1 MNRLALI
8 VVFLLSIH
16 SSSADE
22 SCSADDAVCD
32 GEGTPA
38 SGDVLLMRK
47 VKPVFQQQGGAEEAV
62 EADDEE
68 LSGPDHASIGEGD
81 SVPHDKVLSFT
92 QDSSSTGNGPLEGV
106 QKPHWLTLHD
116 KDPSK
121 SNVGKKQDLGALVD
135 GDVKTAASV
144 NVYQLDL
151 GEVYHIS
158 KIRINW
164 RICKCMKKGALKIDS
179 STDGVTWITFESP
192 QLDAWGGQH
201 PREYITPTAGR
212 YLRVTPTDLSEKPYV
227 GIWEFEVYGYVDP
240 NRPDVYGWYH
250 SYKAGRSGL
259 GGTEIMHLYPYGGKL
274 FGGTG
279 YWMNK
284 GSPRHAEVVRLDC
297 PFCPWVVE
305 AQVNQWAIRVE
316 ALSSYTLTTDHKG
329 NSIPGGP
336 KTRLAATFYL
346 NWQGE
351 GRCFYVT
358 REAGWGASF
367 VYWKK
372 SPFKSNYFSA
382 RAFAQYKDPITK
394 ADSVFFVTGMD
405 GIVRGVYNAASGG
418 LLWFPGQ
425 TESGRVPTRP
435 LALTVSDGMIYFSA
449 SSYIRR
455 RVNGASPRWVKVFDM
470 ADVEP
475 DTTVDEAVG
484 GIRGL
489 SSIVNPAS
497 STGHSL
503 FFVWAPNHR
512 SAGCMVRLDPVPRT
526 GKFVH
531 KQEGCV
537 RELTAK
543 YLGKNIRGKNALV
556 TYVIASYNFALPL
569 AAKDGSHKYLIGY
582 EILLYDYSTSEFP
595 IDVTQQMQTSSN
607 KRLAYYTGSGFL
619 VRHGD
624 GNFEVREPMGKRY
637 NPQQTLPRFTAVRAF
652 AVSPFEGDSAVF
664 MGGYD
669 CNHYKEKNSAWV
681 ARGEMSAIYE
691 KPVPC
696 QKEMG
701 CGHVPGMPFKTH
713 GCDLCGA
720 RQFDSLGTTKSQMA
734 NGTVTFYTCQSVMDW
749 LNTQSADKCTD
760 AIKSWDGARICC
772 KGCDFC
778 QGTGLAFNPSAEAG
792 KDGAGN
798 GYSCA
803 DARSWVLAGNSNCYF
818 TTLWWQKPCCGP
830 AR

>member
-1 MNRLALI
+1 MQMLALTC
-8 VVFLLSIH
+8 VVLLSIY
-16 SSSADE
+16 SSSADN
-22 SCSADDAVCD
+22 SCSADDTVCD
-32 GEGTPA
+32 GEGTA
-38 SGDVLLMRK
+38 RSAEVLLMKKMR
-47 VKPVFQQQGGAEEAV
+47 PLLQLPGAAEIV

-68 LSGPDHASIGEGD
+68 VSGPDHASADEGD

-346 NWQGE
+346 NWAGE
-351 GRCFYVT
+351 GRCYYVAK
-358 REAGWGASF
+358 EANWASF
-367 VYWKK
+367 VYWAKR
-372 SPFKSNYFSA
+372 PFKRNYFST
-382 RAFAQYKDPITK
+382 RAFAKYQDPITHI
-394 ADSVFFVTGMD
+394 DHVFFVTGMD

-595 IDVTQQMQTSSN
+595 IDHTQQMHTSSG

-669 CNHYKEKNSAWV
+669 CNHYRETNTAWV
-681 ARGEMSAIYE
+681 ARGDMAAIWE

-696 QKEMG
+696 KKELG
-701 CGHVPGMPFKTH
+701 CGHVPGKPFKTY
-713 GCDLCGA
+713 GCDLCGG
-720 RQFDSLGTTKSQMA
+720 REFDAMAMVKSKKA
-734 NGTVTFYTCQSVMDW
+734 DGSSTFYPCQGVMDYI
-749 LNTQSADKCTD
+749 NGQSADKC
-760 AIKSWDGARICC
+760 APAKASQSARICC

-778 QGTGLAFNPSAEAG
+778 QGTGLTFNPSATAG
-792 KDGAGN
+792 QTPGGHSYTCQAALHWLMG
-798 GYSCA
+798 GHT
-803 DARSWVLAGNSNCYF
+803 NCLF
-818 TTLWWQKPCCGP
+818 ASQAWKGKCCGAP